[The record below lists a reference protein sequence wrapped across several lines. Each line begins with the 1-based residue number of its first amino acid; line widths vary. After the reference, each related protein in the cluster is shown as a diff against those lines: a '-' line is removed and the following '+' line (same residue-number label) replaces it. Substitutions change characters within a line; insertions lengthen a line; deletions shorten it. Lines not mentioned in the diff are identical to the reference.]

1 MASDWQSGNKHPGR
15 GVTPGFTWAHEAQQ
29 WAFALDLHDFLFLSR
44 SSCPYEEFGADQMIW
59 FGSKSKTKD
68 YVNDFNSFPTG
79 KDVTSQWCSEFI
91 TEVNSP
97 EINWKNVLHTAI
109 ESGQPER
116 QRVLWALHPPVS
128 WHQRQLGPLDWCFT
142 PAHGHSPM
150 TQRKQAWNLLEA
162 TVCSL
167 LSHSGLLRNIWAP
180 RAPQTCSCLR
190 STEICGS
197 QLNVLWWF
205 VCSAFILEVRFKC
218 GVERTWTLEAYHWLI
233 WKSRG

>member
-1 MASDWQSGNKHPGR
+1 M
-15 GVTPGFTWAHEAQQ
+15 Q
-29 WAFALDLHDFLFLSR
+29 WVYHR
-44 SSCPYEEFGADQMIW
+44 
-59 FGSKSKTKD
+59 
-68 YVNDFNSFPTG
+68 
-79 KDVTSQWCSEFI
+79 SEFSRNKLK
-91 TEVNSP
+91 ES
-97 EINWKNVLHTAI
+97 VLHTAI

-128 WHQRQLGPLDWCFT
+128 WHQRQLGLLDWCFT